1 MHRYLG
7 IVGGALMAFILA
19 TGLIM
24 GTMFTYFSDIQ
35 RQQLKTETG
44 MAALAVDELQAG
56 YLEKLPAENYRVTWI
71 SAAGNVLYDSDMAA
85 SQMEN
90 HLEREEVQAALR
102 RGYGESQ
109 RYSGTMTVKMLY
121 SAQRLADGSVLRLSM
136 PQHTMLMVIWDM
148 ALPIGVILLVVIGA
162 SVALAARETKKANQE
177 ETEAMRREFTA
188 NVSHELKTPL
198 HSISGFAE
206 LLKNGMVMEQDTG
219 YFAEKIY
226 NEAQR
231 MIKLVQDII
240 ILSRLDEG
248 QENTTKSAVNLYQL
262 AEGVIANLEPMADKQ
277 GITME
282 LIGQP
287 VVMDGIP
294 HLLNSMLFNI
304 CENAI
309 KYNKPEGSVL
319 VEVSEISGH
328 PRITVRDS
336 GIGIPMRDRHRIF
349 ERFYRVDKSHSKE
362 VGGTGLG
369 LSIVKHAARLHNAK
383 LEVDSIV
390 GEGTLITVKFLAVGG
405 LSGHFSG
412 RRRIFS

>member
-24 GTMFTYFSDIQ
+24 GTTFAYFADVQ
-35 RQQLKTETG
+35 RQQLKTETE

-56 YLEKLPAENYRVTWI
+56 YLAQLPEENYRVTWI
-71 SAAGNVLYDSDMAA
+71 SPDGQVLYDSDMAA

-90 HLEREEVQAALR
+90 HLEREEVQAAMR
-102 RGYGESQ
+102 KGYGESQ

-136 PQHTMLMVIWDM
+136 PQQTILMVIWDM
-148 ALPIGVILLVVIGA
+148 ALPIGFILLVVIGV
-162 SVALAARETKKANQE
+162 SVAIAARETKKANQE

-248 QENTTKSAVNLYQL
+248 QENTTRSSVNLYQL
-262 AEGVIANLEPMADKQ
+262 AEGVIANLEPMADKN
-277 GITME
+277 GIAIE
-282 LIGQP
+282 LIGQQ
-287 VVMDGIP
+287 VVMEGIP

-319 VEVSEISGH
+319 VEVSEIAGH

-336 GIGIPMRDRHRIF
+336 GIGIPMRDRSRIF

-383 LEVDSIV
+383 LDVDSIV
-390 GEGTLITVKFLAVGG
+390 GEGTLITVKF
-405 LSGHFSG
+405 
-412 RRRIFS
+412 

>member
-24 GTMFTYFSDIQ
+24 GTMFTYFSDVQ
-35 RQQLKTETG
+35 RQQLKTETE
-44 MAALAVDELQAG
+44 MAALAVDALQTG
-56 YLEKLPAENYRVTWI
+56 YLEELPEENYRVTWI
-71 SAAGNVLYDSDMAA
+71 SPDGQVLYDSDMAA

-102 RGYGESQ
+102 KGYGESQ

-136 PQHTMLMVIWDM
+136 PQQTILMVIWDM
-148 ALPIGVILLVVIGA
+148 ALPIGFILLVVIGV
-162 SVALAARETKKANQE
+162 SVAIAARETKKANQE

-248 QENTTKSAVNLYQL
+248 QENTTRSSVNLYQL
-262 AEGVIANLEPMADKQ
+262 AEGVIANLEPMADKN
-277 GITME
+277 GITIE
-282 LIGQP
+282 LIGQQ
-287 VVMDGIP
+287 VVMEGIP

-319 VEVSEISGH
+319 VEVSEIAGH

-336 GIGIPMRDRHRIF
+336 GIGIPMRDRSRIF

-383 LEVDSIV
+383 LDVDSIV
-390 GEGTLITVKFLAVGG
+390 GEGTLITVKF
-405 LSGHFSG
+405 
-412 RRRIFS
+412 

>member
-24 GTMFTYFSDIQ
+24 GTTFAYFADIQ
-35 RQQLKTETG
+35 RQQLKTETK
-44 MAALAVDELQAG
+44 MAALAVDELQDG
-56 YLEKLPAENYRVTWI
+56 YLSRLPKENYRVTWI
-71 SAAGNVLYDSDMAA
+71 SADGDVLYDSDMVA

-90 HLEREEVQAALR
+90 HLEREEVQTALR

-109 RYSGTMTVKMLY
+109 RYSGTMTAKMLY
-121 SAQRLADGSVLRLSM
+121 SAQRLEDGSVLRLSM

-148 ALPIGVILLVVIGA
+148 ALPIGFILLVVIGV
-162 SVALAARETKKANQE
+162 SVALAARETRRANQE
-177 ETEAMRREFTA
+177 ETEALRREFTA

-248 QENTTKSAVNLYQL
+248 QENTTRSVVNLYQM
-262 AEGVIANLEPMADKQ
+262 AEGVIANLEPMAAKNNID
-277 GITME
+277 IE
-282 LIGQP
+282 LIGQQ
-287 VVMDGIP
+287 VVMNGIP
-294 HLLNSMLFNI
+294 HLLNSMLHNI

-309 KYNKPEGSVL
+309 KYNKPDGSVL

-336 GIGIPMRDRHRIF
+336 GIGIPMRDRTRIF

-390 GEGTLITVKFLAVGG
+390 GEGTLITVKF
-405 LSGHFSG
+405 
-412 RRRIFS
+412 

>member
-24 GTMFTYFSDIQ
+24 GTAFTYFADVQ
-35 RQQLKTETG
+35 RQQLKTETE

-56 YLEKLPAENYRVTWI
+56 YLFQLPKENYRVTWI
-71 SAAGNVLYDSDMAA
+71 SSDGQVLYDSDMAA

-90 HLEREEVQAALR
+90 HLAREEVQTAMR
-102 RGYGESQ
+102 KGYGESQ

-136 PQHTMLMVIWDM
+136 PQQTIFMVIWDM
-148 ALPIGVILLVVIGA
+148 ALPIGFILLVVIGIA
-162 SVALAARETKKANQE
+162 VAIAARETKKANQE

-262 AEGVIANLEPMADKQ
+262 AEGVIANLEPMADKN
-277 GITME
+277 GITIE
-282 LIGQP
+282 LIGQQ
-287 VVMDGIP
+287 VVMEGIP

-328 PRITVRDS
+328 PRISVRDS
-336 GIGIPMRDRHRIF
+336 GIGIPMRDRNRIF

-369 LSIVKHAARLHNAK
+369 LSIVKHAARLHGAK

-390 GEGTLITVKFLAVGG
+390 GEGTLITVKF
-405 LSGHFSG
+405 
-412 RRRIFS
+412 

>member
-24 GTMFTYFSDIQ
+24 GTMFTYFSDVQ
-35 RQQLKTETG
+35 RQQLKTETE
-44 MAALAVDELQAG
+44 MAALAVDALQTG

-71 SAAGNVLYDSDMAA
+71 SSEGQVLYDSDMAA

-90 HLEREEVQAALR
+90 HLAREEVQTALR
-102 RGYGESQ
+102 KGYGESQ

-136 PQHTMLMVIWDM
+136 PQQTIFMVIWDM
-148 ALPIGVILLVVIGA
+148 ALPIGFILLVVIGA

-248 QENTTKSAVNLYQL
+248 QENTTRSSVNLYQM
-262 AEGVIANLEPMADKQ
+262 AEGVIANLEPMADKN
-277 GITME
+277 GITIE
-282 LIGQP
+282 LIGQQ
-287 VVMDGIP
+287 VVMEGIP

-336 GIGIPMRDRHRIF
+336 GIGIPMRDRSRIF

-383 LEVDSIV
+383 LDVDSIV
-390 GEGTLITVKFLAVGG
+390 GEGTLITVKF
-405 LSGHFSG
+405 
-412 RRRIFS
+412 

>member
-24 GTMFTYFSDIQ
+24 GTTFAYFADVQ
-35 RQQLKTETG
+35 RQQLKTETE

-56 YLEKLPAENYRVTWI
+56 YLAQLPEENYRVTWI
-71 SAAGNVLYDSDMAA
+71 SPDGQVLYDSDMAA

-90 HLEREEVQAALR
+90 HLEREEVQAAMR
-102 RGYGESQ
+102 KGYGESQ

-136 PQHTMLMVIWDM
+136 PQQTILMVIWDM
-148 ALPIGVILLVVIGA
+148 ALPIGFILLVVIGV
-162 SVALAARETKKANQE
+162 SVAIAARETKKANQE

-248 QENTTKSAVNLYQL
+248 QENTTRSSVNLYQL
-262 AEGVIANLEPMADKQ
+262 AEGVIANLEPMADKN
-277 GITME
+277 GITIE
-282 LIGQP
+282 LIGQQ
-287 VVMDGIP
+287 VVMEGIP

-319 VEVSEISGH
+319 VEVSEIAGH

-336 GIGIPMRDRHRIF
+336 GIGIPMRDRSRIF

-369 LSIVKHAARLHNAK
+369 LSIVKHAVRLHNAK
-383 LEVDSIV
+383 LDVDSIV
-390 GEGTLITVKFLAVGG
+390 GEGTLITVKF
-405 LSGHFSG
+405 
-412 RRRIFS
+412 

>member
-24 GTMFTYFSDIQ
+24 GTMFTYFSDVQ
-35 RQQLKTETG
+35 RQQLKTETE
-44 MAALAVDELQAG
+44 MAALAVDALQTG

-71 SAAGNVLYDSDMAA
+71 SPEGQVLYDSDMAA

-90 HLEREEVQAALR
+90 HLEREEVQAAMR
-102 RGYGESQ
+102 KGYGESQ

-136 PQHTMLMVIWDM
+136 PQQTILMVIWDM
-148 ALPIGVILLVVIGA
+148 ALPIGFILLVVIGV
-162 SVALAARETKKANQE
+162 SVAIAARETKKANQE

-262 AEGVIANLEPMADKQ
+262 AEGVIANLEPMADKN
-277 GITME
+277 GITIE
-282 LIGQP
+282 LIGQQ
-287 VVMDGIP
+287 VVMEGIP

-319 VEVSEISGH
+319 VEVSEIAGH

-336 GIGIPMRDRHRIF
+336 GIGIPMRDRSRIF

-383 LEVDSIV
+383 LDVDSIV
-390 GEGTLITVKFLAVGG
+390 GEGTLITVKF
-405 LSGHFSG
+405 
-412 RRRIFS
+412 

>member
-24 GTMFTYFSDIQ
+24 GTTFAYFADVQ
-35 RQQLKTETG
+35 RQQLKTETE
-44 MAALAVDELQAG
+44 MAALAVDALQTG
-56 YLEKLPAENYRVTWI
+56 YLEKLPEENYRVTWI
-71 SAAGNVLYDSDMAA
+71 SPDGQVLYDSDMAA

-90 HLEREEVQAALR
+90 HLEREEVQAAIR
-102 RGYGESQ
+102 KGYGESQ

-136 PQHTMLMVIWDM
+136 PQQTILMVIWDM
-148 ALPIGVILLVVIGA
+148 ALPIGFILLVVIGV
-162 SVALAARETKKANQE
+162 SVAIAARETKKANQE

-248 QENTTKSAVNLYQL
+248 QENTTRSSVNLYQL
-262 AEGVIANLEPMADKQ
+262 AEGVIANLEPMADKN
-277 GITME
+277 GITIE
-282 LIGQP
+282 LIGQQ
-287 VVMDGIP
+287 VVMEGIP

-319 VEVSEISGH
+319 VEVSEIAGH

-336 GIGIPMRDRHRIF
+336 GIGIPMRDRSRIF

-383 LEVDSIV
+383 LDVDSIV
-390 GEGTLITVKFLAVGG
+390 GEGTLITVKF
-405 LSGHFSG
+405 
-412 RRRIFS
+412 

>member
-24 GTMFTYFSDIQ
+24 GTMFTYFSDVQ
-35 RQQLKTETG
+35 RQQLKTETE
-44 MAALAVDELQAG
+44 MAALAVDALQTG
-56 YLEKLPAENYRVTWI
+56 YLEKLPEENYRVTWI
-71 SAAGNVLYDSDMAA
+71 SPEGQVLYDSDMAA

-90 HLEREEVQAALR
+90 HLEREEVQAAMR
-102 RGYGESQ
+102 KGYGESQ

-136 PQHTMLMVIWDM
+136 PQQTILMVIWDM
-148 ALPIGVILLVVIGA
+148 ALPIGFILLVVIGV
-162 SVALAARETKKANQE
+162 SVAIAARETKKANQE

-262 AEGVIANLEPMADKQ
+262 AEGVIANLEPMADKN
-277 GITME
+277 GITIE
-282 LIGQP
+282 LIGQQ
-287 VVMDGIP
+287 VVMEGIP

-319 VEVSEISGH
+319 VEVSEIAGH

-336 GIGIPMRDRHRIF
+336 GIGIPMRDRSRIF

-383 LEVDSIV
+383 LDVDSIV
-390 GEGTLITVKFLAVGG
+390 GEGTLITVKF
-405 LSGHFSG
+405 
-412 RRRIFS
+412 

>member
-24 GTMFTYFSDIQ
+24 GTMFTYFADVQ
-35 RQQLKTETG
+35 RQQLKTETE
-44 MAALAVDELQAG
+44 MAALAVDALQTG
-56 YLEKLPAENYRVTWI
+56 YLEKLPEENYRVTWI
-71 SAAGNVLYDSDMAA
+71 SPDGQVLYDSDMAA

-102 RGYGESQ
+102 KGYGESQ

-136 PQHTMLMVIWDM
+136 PQQTILMVIWDM
-148 ALPIGVILLVVIGA
+148 ALPIGFILLVVIGV
-162 SVALAARETKKANQE
+162 SVAIAARETKKANQE

-262 AEGVIANLEPMADKQ
+262 AEGVIANLEPMADKN
-277 GITME
+277 GITIE
-282 LIGQP
+282 LIGQQ
-287 VVMDGIP
+287 VVMEGIP

-319 VEVSEISGH
+319 VEVSEIAGH

-336 GIGIPMRDRHRIF
+336 GIGIPMRDRSRIF

-383 LEVDSIV
+383 LDVDSIV
-390 GEGTLITVKFLAVGG
+390 GEGTLITVKF
-405 LSGHFSG
+405 
-412 RRRIFS
+412 

>member
-19 TGLIM
+19 SGLIM

-35 RQQLKTETG
+35 RQQLKTETE
-44 MAALAVDELQAG
+44 MVALAVDELHAE
-56 YLEKLPAENYRVTWI
+56 YLSRLPKENYRVTWI
-71 SAAGNVLYDSDMAA
+71 SPDGDVLYDSDMTA

-90 HLEREEVQAALR
+90 HLEREEVQAALW

-109 RYSGTMTVKMLY
+109 RYSGTMTIRMLY
-121 SAQRLADGSVLRLSM
+121 SAQRMHDGSILRLSM
-136 PQHTMLMVIWDM
+136 PQHTIFMVIWDM
-148 ALPIGVILLVVIGA
+148 ALPIGAILLVVICA
-162 SVALAARETKKANQE
+162 SVALAARETRKANQE
-177 ETEAMRREFTA
+177 ETEALRREFTA

-206 LLKNGMVMEQDTG
+206 LLKNGMVMEQDMG

-240 ILSRLDEG
+240 VLSRLDEG
-248 QENTTKSAVNLYQL
+248 QENTTKSSVNLYQL
-262 AEGVIANLEPMADKQ
+262 AEGVLANLEPMAAENN
-277 GITME
+277 ITME
-282 LIGQP
+282 LIGQQ
-287 VVMDGIP
+287 VVMNGIP
-294 HLLNSMLFNI
+294 HLLSSMLRNI

-309 KYNKPEGSVL
+309 KYNKPDGSVL

-336 GIGIPMRDRHRIF
+336 GIGIPMCDRNRIF

-390 GEGTLITVKFLAVGG
+390 GEGTLITVKF
-405 LSGHFSG
+405 
-412 RRRIFS
+412 

>member
-7 IVGGALMAFILA
+7 IVGGALKAFILA

-390 GEGTLITVKFLAVGG
+390 GEGTLITVKF
-405 LSGHFSG
+405 
-412 RRRIFS
+412 

>member
-24 GTMFTYFSDIQ
+24 GTTFAYFADVQ
-35 RQQLKTETG
+35 RQQLKTETE
-44 MAALAVDELQAG
+44 MAALAVDALQTG
-56 YLEKLPAENYRVTWI
+56 YLEKLPEENYRVTWI
-71 SAAGNVLYDSDMAA
+71 SPDGQVLYDSDMAA

-102 RGYGESQ
+102 KGYGESQ

-136 PQHTMLMVIWDM
+136 PQQTILMVIWDM
-148 ALPIGVILLVVIGA
+148 ALPIGFILLVVIGV
-162 SVALAARETKKANQE
+162 SVAIAARETKKANQE

-248 QENTTKSAVNLYQL
+248 QENTTRSSVNLYQL
-262 AEGVIANLEPMADKQ
+262 AEGVIANLEPMADKN
-277 GITME
+277 GITIE
-282 LIGQP
+282 LIGQQ
-287 VVMDGIP
+287 VVMEGIP

-319 VEVSEISGH
+319 VEVSEIAGH

-336 GIGIPMRDRHRIF
+336 GIGIPMRDRSRIF

-383 LEVDSIV
+383 LDVDSIV
-390 GEGTLITVKFLAVGG
+390 GEGTLITVKF
-405 LSGHFSG
+405 
-412 RRRIFS
+412 

>member
-19 TGLIM
+19 AGLIM
-24 GTMFTYFSDIQ
+24 GTTFAYFADVQ
-35 RQQLKTETG
+35 RQQLKTETE

-56 YLEKLPAENYRVTWI
+56 YLAQLPEENYRVTWI
-71 SAAGNVLYDSDMAA
+71 SPDGQVLYDSDMAA

-90 HLEREEVQAALR
+90 HLEREEVQAAMR
-102 RGYGESQ
+102 KGYGESQ

-136 PQHTMLMVIWDM
+136 PQQTILMVIWDM
-148 ALPIGVILLVVIGA
+148 ALPIGFILLVVIGV
-162 SVALAARETKKANQE
+162 SVAIAARETKKANQE

-262 AEGVIANLEPMADKQ
+262 AEGVIANLEPMADKN
-277 GITME
+277 GITIE
-282 LIGQP
+282 LIGQQ
-287 VVMDGIP
+287 VVMEGIP

-319 VEVSEISGH
+319 VEVSEIAGH

-336 GIGIPMRDRHRIF
+336 GIGIPMRDRSRIF

-383 LEVDSIV
+383 LDVDSIV
-390 GEGTLITVKFLAVGG
+390 GEGTLITVKF
-405 LSGHFSG
+405 
-412 RRRIFS
+412 

>member
-7 IVGGALMAFILA
+7 IVGSALMAFILA

-24 GTMFTYFSDIQ
+24 GTTFAYFADVQ
-35 RQQLKTETG
+35 RQQLKTETE
-44 MAALAVDELQAG
+44 MAALAVDALQTG
-56 YLEKLPAENYRVTWI
+56 YLEKLPEENYRVTWI
-71 SAAGNVLYDSDMAA
+71 SPDGQVLYDSDMAA

-102 RGYGESQ
+102 KGYGESQ

-136 PQHTMLMVIWDM
+136 PQQTILMVIWDM
-148 ALPIGVILLVVIGA
+148 ALPIGFILLVVIGV
-162 SVALAARETKKANQE
+162 SVAIAARETKKANQE

-262 AEGVIANLEPMADKQ
+262 AEGVIANLEPMADKN
-277 GITME
+277 GITIE
-282 LIGQP
+282 LIGQQ
-287 VVMDGIP
+287 VVMEGIP

-319 VEVSEISGH
+319 VEVSEIAGH

-336 GIGIPMRDRHRIF
+336 GIGIPMRDRSRIF

-383 LEVDSIV
+383 LDVDSIV
-390 GEGTLITVKFLAVGG
+390 GEGTLITVKF
-405 LSGHFSG
+405 
-412 RRRIFS
+412 

>member
-7 IVGGALMAFILA
+7 IVGGALIAFILA

-24 GTMFTYFSDIQ
+24 GTTFAYFADVQ
-35 RQQLKTETG
+35 RQQLKTETE

-56 YLEKLPAENYRVTWI
+56 YLVQLPEENYRVTWI
-71 SAAGNVLYDSDMAA
+71 SPDGQVLYDSDMAA

-90 HLEREEVQAALR
+90 HLEREEVQAAMR
-102 RGYGESQ
+102 KGYGESQ

-136 PQHTMLMVIWDM
+136 PQQTILMVIWDM
-148 ALPIGVILLVVIGA
+148 ALPIGFILLVVIGV
-162 SVALAARETKKANQE
+162 SVAIAARETKKANQE

-248 QENTTKSAVNLYQL
+248 QENTTRSSVNLYQL
-262 AEGVIANLEPMADKQ
+262 AEGVIANLEPMADKN
-277 GITME
+277 GITIE
-282 LIGQP
+282 LIGQQ
-287 VVMDGIP
+287 VVMEGIP

-319 VEVSEISGH
+319 VEVSEIAGH

-336 GIGIPMRDRHRIF
+336 GIGIPMRDRSRIF

-383 LEVDSIV
+383 LDVDSIV
-390 GEGTLITVKFLAVGG
+390 GEGTLITVKF
-405 LSGHFSG
+405 
-412 RRRIFS
+412 

>member
-24 GTMFTYFSDIQ
+24 GTTFAYFADVQ
-35 RQQLKTETG
+35 RQQLKTETE
-44 MAALAVDELQAG
+44 MAALAVDALQTG
-56 YLEKLPAENYRVTWI
+56 YLEKLPEENYRVTWI
-71 SAAGNVLYDSDMAA
+71 SPDGQVLYDSDMAA

-102 RGYGESQ
+102 KGYGESQ

-136 PQHTMLMVIWDM
+136 PQQTILMVIWDM
-148 ALPIGVILLVVIGA
+148 ALPIGFILLVVIGV
-162 SVALAARETKKANQE
+162 SVAIAARETKKANQE

-262 AEGVIANLEPMADKQ
+262 AEGVIANLEPMADKN
-277 GITME
+277 GITIE
-282 LIGQP
+282 LIGQQ
-287 VVMDGIP
+287 VVMEGIP

-319 VEVSEISGH
+319 VEVSEIAGH

-336 GIGIPMRDRHRIF
+336 GIGIPMRDRSRIF

-383 LEVDSIV
+383 LDVDSIV
-390 GEGTLITVKFLAVGG
+390 GEGTLITVKF
-405 LSGHFSG
+405 
-412 RRRIFS
+412 

>member
-24 GTMFTYFSDIQ
+24 GTTFSYFADVQ
-35 RQQLKTETG
+35 RQQLKTETE

-56 YLEKLPAENYRVTWI
+56 YLAQLPEENYRVTWI
-71 SAAGNVLYDSDMAA
+71 SPDGQVLYDSDMAA

-90 HLEREEVQAALR
+90 HLEREEVQAAMR
-102 RGYGESQ
+102 KGYGESQ

-136 PQHTMLMVIWDM
+136 PQQTILMVIWDM
-148 ALPIGVILLVVIGA
+148 ALPIGFILLVVIGV
-162 SVALAARETKKANQE
+162 SVAIAARETKKANQE

-248 QENTTKSAVNLYQL
+248 QENTTRSSVNLYQL
-262 AEGVIANLEPMADKQ
+262 AEGVIANLEPMADKN
-277 GITME
+277 GITIE
-282 LIGQP
+282 LIGQQ
-287 VVMDGIP
+287 VVMEGIP

-319 VEVSEISGH
+319 VEVSEIAGH

-336 GIGIPMRDRHRIF
+336 GIGIPMRDRSRIF

-383 LEVDSIV
+383 LDVDSIV
-390 GEGTLITVKFLAVGG
+390 GEGTLITVKF
-405 LSGHFSG
+405 
-412 RRRIFS
+412 

>member
-7 IVGGALMAFILA
+7 IVGGALLAFILA

-24 GTMFTYFSDIQ
+24 GTTFAYFADVQ
-35 RQQLKTETG
+35 RQQLKTETE
-44 MAALAVDELQAG
+44 MAALAVDALQTG
-56 YLEKLPAENYRVTWI
+56 YLEKLPEENYRVTWI
-71 SAAGNVLYDSDMAA
+71 SPEGQVLYASDMAA

-90 HLEREEVQAALR
+90 HLAREEVQTALR
-102 RGYGESQ
+102 KGYGESQ

-136 PQHTMLMVIWDM
+136 PQQTIFMVIWDM
-148 ALPIGVILLVVIGA
+148 ALPIGFILLVVIGV
-162 SVALAARETKKANQE
+162 SVAIAARETKKANQE

-248 QENTTKSAVNLYQL
+248 QENTTRSSVNLYQL
-262 AEGVIANLEPMADKQ
+262 AEGVIANLEPMADKN
-277 GITME
+277 GITIE
-282 LIGQP
+282 LIGQQ
-287 VVMDGIP
+287 VVMEGIP

-319 VEVSEISGH
+319 VEVSEIAGH

-336 GIGIPMRDRHRIF
+336 GIGIPMRDRSRIF

-383 LEVDSIV
+383 LDVDSIV
-390 GEGTLITVKFLAVGG
+390 GEGTLITVKF
-405 LSGHFSG
+405 
-412 RRRIFS
+412 

>member
-24 GTMFTYFSDIQ
+24 GTMFTYFSDVQ
-35 RQQLKTETG
+35 RQQLKTETE
-44 MAALAVDELQAG
+44 MAALAVDALQIG
-56 YLEKLPAENYRVTWI
+56 YLEKLPEENYRVTWI
-71 SAAGNVLYDSDMAA
+71 SPEGQVLYDSDMAA

-90 HLEREEVQAALR
+90 HLEREEVQAAMR
-102 RGYGESQ
+102 KGYGESQ

-136 PQHTMLMVIWDM
+136 PQQTILMVIWDM
-148 ALPIGVILLVVIGA
+148 ALPIGFILLVVIGV
-162 SVALAARETKKANQE
+162 SVAIAARETKKANQE

-248 QENTTKSAVNLYQL
+248 QENTAKSAVNLYQL
-262 AEGVIANLEPMADKQ
+262 AEGVIANLEPMADKN
-277 GITME
+277 GITIE
-282 LIGQP
+282 LIGQQ
-287 VVMDGIP
+287 VVMEGIP

-319 VEVSEISGH
+319 VEVSEIAGH

-336 GIGIPMRDRHRIF
+336 GIGIPMRDRSRIF

-383 LEVDSIV
+383 LDVDSIV
-390 GEGTLITVKFLAVGG
+390 GEGTLITVKF
-405 LSGHFSG
+405 
-412 RRRIFS
+412 

>member
-24 GTMFTYFSDIQ
+24 GTTFAYFADVQ
-35 RQQLKTETG
+35 RQQLKTETE

-56 YLEKLPAENYRVTWI
+56 YLAQLPEENYRVTWI
-71 SAAGNVLYDSDMAA
+71 SPDGQVLYDSDMAA

-90 HLEREEVQAALR
+90 HLEREEVQAAMR
-102 RGYGESQ
+102 KGYGESQ

-136 PQHTMLMVIWDM
+136 PQQTILMVIWDM
-148 ALPIGVILLVVIGA
+148 ALPIGFILLVVIGV
-162 SVALAARETKKANQE
+162 SVAIAARETKKANQE

-248 QENTTKSAVNLYQL
+248 QENTTRSSVNLYQL
-262 AEGVIANLEPMADKQ
+262 AEGVIANLEPMADKN
-277 GITME
+277 GITIE
-282 LIGQP
+282 LIGQQ
-287 VVMDGIP
+287 VVMEGIP

-336 GIGIPMRDRHRIF
+336 GIGIPMRDRSRIF

-383 LEVDSIV
+383 LDVDSIV
-390 GEGTLITVKFLAVGG
+390 GEGTLITVKF
-405 LSGHFSG
+405 
-412 RRRIFS
+412 

>member
-24 GTMFTYFSDIQ
+24 GTTFAYFADVQ
-35 RQQLKTETG
+35 RQQLKTETE
-44 MAALAVDELQAG
+44 MAALAVDALQTG
-56 YLEKLPAENYRVTWI
+56 YLEKLPEENYRVTWI
-71 SAAGNVLYDSDMAA
+71 SPDGQVLYDSDMAA

-102 RGYGESQ
+102 KGYGESQ

-136 PQHTMLMVIWDM
+136 PQQTILMVIWDM
-148 ALPIGVILLVVIGA
+148 ALPIGFILLVVIGV
-162 SVALAARETKKANQE
+162 SVAIAARETKKANQE

-198 HSISGFAE
+198 HSLSGFAE

-262 AEGVIANLEPMADKQ
+262 AEGVIANLEPMADKN
-277 GITME
+277 GITIE
-282 LIGQP
+282 LIGQQ
-287 VVMDGIP
+287 VVMEGIP

-319 VEVSEISGH
+319 VEVSEIAGH

-336 GIGIPMRDRHRIF
+336 GIGIPMRDRSRIF

-383 LEVDSIV
+383 LDVDSIV
-390 GEGTLITVKFLAVGG
+390 GEGTLITVKF
-405 LSGHFSG
+405 
-412 RRRIFS
+412 

>member
-24 GTMFTYFSDIQ
+24 GTTFAYFADVQ
-35 RQQLKTETG
+35 RQQLKTETE

-56 YLEKLPAENYRVTWI
+56 YLVQLPEENYRVTWI
-71 SAAGNVLYDSDMAA
+71 SPDGQVLYDSDMAA

-90 HLEREEVQAALR
+90 HLEREEVQAAMR
-102 RGYGESQ
+102 KGYGESQ

-136 PQHTMLMVIWDM
+136 PQQTILMVIWDM
-148 ALPIGVILLVVIGA
+148 ALPIGFILLVVIGV
-162 SVALAARETKKANQE
+162 SVAIAARETKKANQE

-262 AEGVIANLEPMADKQ
+262 AEGVIANLEPMADKN
-277 GITME
+277 GITIE
-282 LIGQP
+282 LIGQQ
-287 VVMDGIP
+287 VVMEGIP

-319 VEVSEISGH
+319 VEVSEIAGH
-328 PRITVRDS
+328 PSITVRDS
-336 GIGIPMRDRHRIF
+336 GIGIPMRDRSRIF

-383 LEVDSIV
+383 LDVDSIV
-390 GEGTLITVKFLAVGG
+390 GEGTLITVKF
-405 LSGHFSG
+405 
-412 RRRIFS
+412 

>member
-24 GTMFTYFSDIQ
+24 GTMFTYFSDVQ
-35 RQQLKTETG
+35 RQQLKTETE
-44 MAALAVDELQAG
+44 MAALAVDALQTG
-56 YLEKLPAENYRVTWI
+56 YLEKLPEENYRVTWI
-71 SAAGNVLYDSDMAA
+71 SPDGQVLYDSDMAA

-90 HLEREEVQAALR
+90 HLEREEVQAAMR
-102 RGYGESQ
+102 KGYGESQ

-136 PQHTMLMVIWDM
+136 PQQTILMVIWDM
-148 ALPIGVILLVVIGA
+148 ALPIGFILLVVIGV
-162 SVALAARETKKANQE
+162 SVAIAARETKKANQE

-188 NVSHELKTPL
+188 KVSHELKTPL

-262 AEGVIANLEPMADKQ
+262 AEGVIANLEPMADKN
-277 GITME
+277 GITIE
-282 LIGQP
+282 LIGQQ
-287 VVMDGIP
+287 VVMEGIP

-319 VEVSEISGH
+319 VEVSEIAGH

-336 GIGIPMRDRHRIF
+336 GIGIPMRDRSRIF

-383 LEVDSIV
+383 LDVDSIV
-390 GEGTLITVKFLAVGG
+390 GEGTLITVKF
-405 LSGHFSG
+405 
-412 RRRIFS
+412 

>member
-24 GTMFTYFSDIQ
+24 GTTFAYFADVQ
-35 RQQLKTETG
+35 RQQLKTETE
-44 MAALAVDELQAG
+44 MAALAVDALQTD
-56 YLEKLPAENYRVTWI
+56 YLEKLPEENYRVTWI
-71 SAAGNVLYDSDMAA
+71 SPDGQVLYDSDMAA

-102 RGYGESQ
+102 KGYGESQ

-136 PQHTMLMVIWDM
+136 PQQTILMVIWDM
-148 ALPIGVILLVVIGA
+148 ALPIGFILLVVIGV
-162 SVALAARETKKANQE
+162 SVAIAARETKKANQE

-262 AEGVIANLEPMADKQ
+262 AEGVIANLEPMADKN
-277 GITME
+277 GITIE
-282 LIGQP
+282 LIGQQ
-287 VVMDGIP
+287 VVMEGIP

-319 VEVSEISGH
+319 VEVSEIAGH

-336 GIGIPMRDRHRIF
+336 GIGIPMRDRSRIF

-383 LEVDSIV
+383 LDVDSIV
-390 GEGTLITVKFLAVGG
+390 GEGTLITVKF
-405 LSGHFSG
+405 
-412 RRRIFS
+412 

>member
-24 GTMFTYFSDIQ
+24 GTTFAYFADVQ
-35 RQQLKTETG
+35 RQQLKTETE

-56 YLEKLPAENYRVTWI
+56 YLAQLPEENYRVTWI
-71 SAAGNVLYDSDMAA
+71 SPDGQVLYDSDMAA

-102 RGYGESQ
+102 KGYGESQ

-136 PQHTMLMVIWDM
+136 PQQTILMVIWDM
-148 ALPIGVILLVVIGA
+148 ALPIGFILLVVIGV
-162 SVALAARETKKANQE
+162 SVAIAARETKKANQE

-248 QENTTKSAVNLYQL
+248 QENTTRSSVNLYQM
-262 AEGVIANLEPMADKQ
+262 AEGVIANLEPMADKN
-277 GITME
+277 GITIE
-282 LIGQP
+282 LIGQQ
-287 VVMDGIP
+287 VVMEGIP

-336 GIGIPMRDRHRIF
+336 GIGIPMRDRSRIF

-383 LEVDSIV
+383 LDVDSIV
-390 GEGTLITVKFLAVGG
+390 GEGTLITVKF
-405 LSGHFSG
+405 
-412 RRRIFS
+412 

>member
-24 GTMFTYFSDIQ
+24 GTTFAYFADVQ
-35 RQQLKTETG
+35 RQQLKTETE
-44 MAALAVDELQAG
+44 MAALAVDALQTG
-56 YLEKLPAENYRVTWI
+56 YLEKLPEENYRVTWI
-71 SAAGNVLYDSDMAA
+71 SPDGQVLYDSDMAA

-102 RGYGESQ
+102 KGYGESQ

-136 PQHTMLMVIWDM
+136 PQQTILMVIWDM
-148 ALPIGVILLVVIGA
+148 ALPIGFILLVVIGV
-162 SVALAARETKKANQE
+162 SVAIAARETKKANQE

-248 QENTTKSAVNLYQL
+248 QENTTRSAVNLYQL
-262 AEGVIANLEPMADKQ
+262 AEGVIANLEPMADKN
-277 GITME
+277 GITIE
-282 LIGQP
+282 LIGQQ
-287 VVMDGIP
+287 VVMEGIP

-319 VEVSEISGH
+319 VEVSEIAGH

-336 GIGIPMRDRHRIF
+336 GIGIPMRDRSRIF

-383 LEVDSIV
+383 LDVDSIV
-390 GEGTLITVKFLAVGG
+390 GEGTLITVKF
-405 LSGHFSG
+405 
-412 RRRIFS
+412 

>member
-24 GTMFTYFSDIQ
+24 GTTFTYFADVQ
-35 RQQLKTETG
+35 RQQLKTETE

-56 YLEKLPAENYRVTWI
+56 YLSRLPKENYRVTWI
-71 SAAGNVLYDSDMAA
+71 SSDGQVLYDSDMAA

-90 HLEREEVQAALR
+90 HLEREEVQTAMR
-102 RGYGESQ
+102 KGYGESQ

-136 PQHTMLMVIWDM
+136 PQQTVFMVIWDM
-148 ALPIGVILLVVIGA
+148 ALPIGFILLVVIGIA
-162 SVALAARETKKANQE
+162 VAIAARETKKANQE

-262 AEGVIANLEPMADKQ
+262 AEGVIANLEPMADKN
-277 GITME
+277 GITIE
-282 LIGQP
+282 LIGQQ
-287 VVMDGIP
+287 VVMEGIP

-328 PRITVRDS
+328 PRISVRDS
-336 GIGIPMRDRHRIF
+336 GIGIPMRDRNRIF

-369 LSIVKHAARLHNAK
+369 LSIVKHAARLHGAK

-390 GEGTLITVKFLAVGG
+390 GEGTLITVKF
-405 LSGHFSG
+405 
-412 RRRIFS
+412 

>member
-24 GTMFTYFSDIQ
+24 GTTFAYFADVQ
-35 RQQLKTETG
+35 RQQLKTETE

-56 YLEKLPAENYRVTWI
+56 YLAQLPEENYRVTWI
-71 SAAGNVLYDSDMAA
+71 SPDGQVLYDSDMAA

-90 HLEREEVQAALR
+90 HLEREEVQAAMR
-102 RGYGESQ
+102 KGYGESQ

-136 PQHTMLMVIWDM
+136 PQQTILMVIWDM
-148 ALPIGVILLVVIGA
+148 ALPIGFILLVVIGV
-162 SVALAARETKKANQE
+162 SVAIAARETKKANQE

-206 LLKNGMVMEQDTG
+206 LLKNGMVREQDTG

-262 AEGVIANLEPMADKQ
+262 AEGVIANLEPMADKN
-277 GITME
+277 GITIE
-282 LIGQP
+282 LIGQQ
-287 VVMDGIP
+287 VVMEGIP

-319 VEVSEISGH
+319 VEVSEIAGH

-336 GIGIPMRDRHRIF
+336 GIGIPMRDRSRIF

-383 LEVDSIV
+383 LDVDSIV
-390 GEGTLITVKFLAVGG
+390 GEGTLITVKF
-405 LSGHFSG
+405 
-412 RRRIFS
+412 

>member
-24 GTMFTYFSDIQ
+24 GTTFAYFADVQ
-35 RQQLKTETG
+35 RQQLKTETE

-56 YLEKLPAENYRVTWI
+56 YLVQLPEENYRVTWI
-71 SAAGNVLYDSDMAA
+71 SPDGQVLYDSDMAA

-90 HLEREEVQAALR
+90 HLEREEVQAAMR
-102 RGYGESQ
+102 KGYGESQ

-136 PQHTMLMVIWDM
+136 PQQTILMVIWDM
-148 ALPIGVILLVVIGA
+148 ALPIGFILLVVIGV
-162 SVALAARETKKANQE
+162 SVAIAARETKKANQE

-248 QENTTKSAVNLYQL
+248 QENTTRSSVNLYQM
-262 AEGVIANLEPMADKQ
+262 AEGVIANLEPMADKN
-277 GITME
+277 GITIE
-282 LIGQP
+282 LIGQQ
-287 VVMDGIP
+287 VVMEGIP

-336 GIGIPMRDRHRIF
+336 GIGIPMRDRSRIF

-390 GEGTLITVKFLAVGG
+390 GEGTLITVKF
-405 LSGHFSG
+405 
-412 RRRIFS
+412 

>member
-24 GTMFTYFSDIQ
+24 GTTFAYFADVQ
-35 RQQLKTETG
+35 RQQLKTETE
-44 MAALAVDELQAG
+44 MAALAVDALQIG
-56 YLEKLPAENYRVTWI
+56 YLEKLPEENYRVTWI
-71 SAAGNVLYDSDMAA
+71 SPEGQVLYDSDMAA

-90 HLEREEVQAALR
+90 HLAREEVQTALR
-102 RGYGESQ
+102 KGYGESQ

-136 PQHTMLMVIWDM
+136 PQQTILMVIWDM
-148 ALPIGVILLVVIGA
+148 ALPIGFILLVVIGV
-162 SVALAARETKKANQE
+162 SVAIAARETKKANQE

-248 QENTTKSAVNLYQL
+248 QENTTRSSVNLYQL
-262 AEGVIANLEPMADKQ
+262 AEGVIANLEPMADKN
-277 GITME
+277 GITIE
-282 LIGQP
+282 LIGQQ
-287 VVMDGIP
+287 VVMEGIP

-319 VEVSEISGH
+319 VEVSEIAGH

-336 GIGIPMRDRHRIF
+336 GIGIPMRDRSRIF

-383 LEVDSIV
+383 LDVDSIV
-390 GEGTLITVKFLAVGG
+390 GEGTLITVKF
-405 LSGHFSG
+405 
-412 RRRIFS
+412 

>member
-24 GTMFTYFSDIQ
+24 GTMFTYFSDVQ
-35 RQQLKTETG
+35 RQQLKTETE
-44 MAALAVDELQAG
+44 MAALAVDALQTG

-71 SAAGNVLYDSDMAA
+71 SPEGQVLYDSDMAA

-90 HLEREEVQAALR
+90 HLEREEVQAAMR
-102 RGYGESQ
+102 KGYGESQ

-136 PQHTMLMVIWDM
+136 PQQTILMVIWDM
-148 ALPIGVILLVVIGA
+148 ALPIGFILLVVIGV
-162 SVALAARETKKANQE
+162 SVAIAARETKKANQE

-248 QENTTKSAVNLYQL
+248 QENTTRSSVNLYQL
-262 AEGVIANLEPMADKQ
+262 AEGVIANLEPMADKN
-277 GITME
+277 GIAIE
-282 LIGQP
+282 LIGQQ
-287 VVMDGIP
+287 VVMEGIP

-319 VEVSEISGH
+319 VEVSEIAGH

-336 GIGIPMRDRHRIF
+336 GIGIPMRDRSRIF

-383 LEVDSIV
+383 LDVDSIV
-390 GEGTLITVKFLAVGG
+390 GEGTLITVKF
-405 LSGHFSG
+405 
-412 RRRIFS
+412 